1 MARGKLLACRA
12 LGLRPDLCLSI
23 GLGRSVLKEKIGVV
37 PASQPTIKH
46 MHGAS
51 AMRNGAVRAWAGI
64 MIRPDVTQRVY
75 LCAPA
80 AFRATRVGGASEKI
94 VFAAP
99 CGWARRRRI
108 AERHAQA
115 SEVASAWSALAA
127 LPSWQA
133 KLAVDASKLLPVMWQ
148 YAKTYR
154 APIIGGLAASAAA
167 MVIGMHARHAEPKAQ
182 ASSQTGIAARPAI
195 ITAPAHSSVSFV
207 DVTGSAVSVPKRA
220 ATLTTPKQAPKTT
233 LGLSDDGTIVV
244 VAQPRSDRADGFNL
258 DITSPGSLWVKA
270 GARYRVDP
278 VLIYAVAL
286 VETRGTQP
294 DGSVSPSPWVVR
306 INGHLHSGTRA
317 QTEHAIELAHLLAVP
332 VQDVG
337 IMQVYYPVHR
347 DIEPDPIAL
356 LNPARNIDI
365 GTRLLR
371 KAMGE
376 SGDPVLRIGYYHSHD
391 ATLARGYG
399 QLVLSVYK
407 ELKMAMGKS
416 SSSAV
421 ALESMKI
428 NAAQPGG

>member
-1 MARGKLLACRA
+1 MS
-12 LGLRPDLCLSI
+12 RP
-23 GLGRSVLKEKIGVV
+23 E
-37 PASQPTIKH
+37 
-46 MHGAS
+46 
-51 AMRNGAVRAWAGI
+51 
-64 MIRPDVTQRVY
+64 VTQRVY

-80 AFRATRVGGASEKI
+80 AFRARRMGGASEKVVI
-94 VFAAP
+94 AAP

-108 AERHAQA
+108 AERHAHA
-115 SEVASAWSALAA
+115 GETINGAGGIVAIA
-127 LPSWQA
+127 SWQA
-133 KLAVDASKLLPVMWQ
+133 KFAIDASKLLPAMKQ
-148 YAKTYR
+148 HAQAYR
-154 APIIGGLAASAAA
+154 TPIIGGLGLAGCAAA
-167 MVIGMHARHAEPKAQ
+167 LMIGLHAPHAMRKTP
-182 ASSQTGIAARPAI
+182 ASLQTVSVVKPAI
-195 ITAPAHSSVSFV
+195 TATARAPVSFA
-207 DVTGSAVSVPKRA
+207 DVTGSVVS
-220 ATLTTPKQAPKTT
+220 TPARMVAIGKLKQTPKTT

-244 VAQPRSDRADGFNL
+244 VAQPRASHADGFNL
-258 DITSPGSLWVKA
+258 DITSPGSLWAKT
-270 GARYRVDP
+270 GARYRIDP

-294 DGSVSPSPWVVR
+294 DGSVAPSPWIVR

-356 LNPARNIDI
+356 LNPARNIEI

-399 QLVLSVYK
+399 QMVLSVYK
-407 ELKMAMGKS
+407 ELKMAMGRS
-416 SSSAV
+416 PSSAV
-421 ALESMKI
+421 ALESVKGS
-428 NAAQPGG
+428 AAQPGG

>member
-1 MARGKLLACRA
+1 MHNPGIFPVRKRA
-12 LGLRPDLCLSI
+12 GGTRVDTMNRP
-23 GLGRSVLKEKIGVV
+23 E
-37 PASQPTIKH
+37 
-46 MHGAS
+46 
-51 AMRNGAVRAWAGI
+51 
-64 MIRPDVTQRVY
+64 VTQRVY

-80 AFRATRVGGASEKI
+80 AFRARRTDAGNEKVLI
-94 VFAAP
+94 AAP
-99 CGWARRRRI
+99 GGWARRRRLS
-108 AERHAQA
+108 ERHQHAGQA
-115 SEVASAWSALAA
+115 SSGLVGTNVLEM

-133 KLAVDASKLLPVMWQ
+133 KLSIDALKLLPVMEQ
-148 YAKTYR
+148 HARTYR
-154 APIIGGLAASAAA
+154 TPIIGGLSLAAGTAVA
-167 MVIGMHARHAEPKAQ
+167 MIGLHTWHASPQAQ
-182 ASSQTGIAARPAI
+182 APLQTVRVTKSAIAHTAMHPPA
-195 ITAPAHSSVSFV
+195 SFV
-207 DVTGSAVSVPKRA
+207 EVAGSVISAPKHV
-220 ATLTTPKQAPKTT
+220 ATIPKSKPATQTTPS
-233 LGLSDDGTIVV
+233 LGLADDGTIVV
-244 VAQPRSDRADGFNL
+244 VAQPLIKHADGFNL
-258 DITSPGSLWVKA
+258 DITSAGSLWAKT

-294 DGSVSPSPWVVR
+294 DGSVAPSPWIVR

-317 QTEHAIELAHLLAVP
+317 ETEHAIELAHLLAVP

-376 SGDPVLRIGYYHSHD
+376 TSDPVLRIGYYHSHD

-399 QLVLSVYK
+399 ELVLNVYK
-407 ELKMAMGKS
+407 ELKTAMGKS
-416 SSSAV
+416 PSRAV
-421 ALESMKI
+421 ALESATN

>member
-1 MARGKLLACRA
+1 M
-12 LGLRPDLCLSI
+12 
-23 GLGRSVLKEKIGVV
+23 
-37 PASQPTIKH
+37 
-46 MHGAS
+46 
-51 AMRNGAVRAWAGI
+51 N
-64 MIRPDVTQRVY
+64 RPDVTQRVY

-80 AFRATRVGGASEKI
+80 AFRARRIGGAGEKI
-94 VFAAP
+94 VIAAP

-108 AERHAQA
+108 AERHAGEHTHH
-115 SEVASAWSALAA
+115 SGRMAA

-133 KLAVDASKLLPVMWQ
+133 RFVVDASTLLPLLKQ
-148 YAKTYR
+148 HAQTYR
-154 APIIGGLAASAAA
+154 APMLGGLSLAAGTAAVVFGLH
-167 MVIGMHARHAEPKAQ
+167 MWHAEPKTQ
-182 ASSQTGIAARPAI
+182 ASLQALRVAKPAVSA
-195 ITAPAHSSVSFV
+195 APARSSVSFA
-207 DVTGSAVSVPKRA
+207 DVMGSVVSTPTRVARIVR
-220 ATLTTPKQAPKTT
+220 PKQTPNTT

-244 VAQPRSDRADGFNL
+244 VAQPHADRADGFNL
-258 DITSPGSLWVKA
+258 DITSPGSLWAKT
-270 GARYRVDP
+270 GARYRIDP

-294 DGSVSPSPWVVR
+294 DGSVAPSPWIVR

-356 LNPARNIDI
+356 LNPARNIEI

-371 KAMGE
+371 KALSE

-407 ELKMAMGKS
+407 ELKMAMGRS
-416 SSSAV
+416 PSSAV
-421 ALESMKI
+421 AMQSSKAGAM
-428 NAAQPGG
+428 QPGG

>member
-1 MARGKLLACRA
+1 MN
-12 LGLRPDLCLSI
+12 RP
-23 GLGRSVLKEKIGVV
+23 E
-37 PASQPTIKH
+37 
-46 MHGAS
+46 
-51 AMRNGAVRAWAGI
+51 
-64 MIRPDVTQRVY
+64 VTQRVY

-80 AFRATRVGGASEKI
+80 AFRARRMGGPTEKI
-94 VFAAP
+94 VIAAP

-108 AERHAQA
+108 AERHPHAGVNVKGPA
-115 SEVASAWSALAA
+115 GMAA

-133 KLAVDASKLLPVMWQ
+133 KLAIDASKLLPVIKQ
-148 YAKTYR
+148 HAQTYR
-154 APIIGGLAASAAA
+154 TPILGGLGLVAGTAAV
-167 MVIGMHARHAEPKAQ
+167 VIGLHAWHAEPKAHVSLQ
-182 ASSQTGIAARPAI
+182 AMSVAKPAVITSPARSSA
-195 ITAPAHSSVSFV
+195 SFV
-207 DVTGSAVSVPKRA
+207 DVTGSVVNTPTHVA
-220 ATLTTPKQAPKTT
+220 AIVKPKQAPKTT

-244 VAQPRSDRADGFNL
+244 VAQPRASHADGFNL
-258 DITSPGSLWVKA
+258 DITSSGSLWAKT
-270 GARYRVDP
+270 GAHYRIDP

-294 DGSVSPSPWVVR
+294 DGSVAPSPWIVR

-356 LNPARNIDI
+356 LNPARNIEI

-376 SGDPVLRIGYYHSHD
+376 SSDPVLRIGYYHSHD

-416 SSSAV
+416 PSAAV
-421 ALESMKI
+421 ALESMKG